1 MARDLFWVE
10 KGLRI
15 GDENSDTA
23 FIEFLQGTAAPGGDA
38 GEQDAAPIGS
48 LFVRRDGASST
59 LYQKVA
65 NAGAT
70 SDWQENGS
78 SSAAI
83 GTFRGE
89 KVRAVT
95 NDTVTAG
102 VARDLVTS
110 PFADDEG
117 VTLSAADFALGEFII
132 ADADGTPVL
141 LEVTN
146 ISAPNVTFSTPGSAP
161 ALAEGDTFIA
171 NNYLPDSPADQEG
184 QAIVNFNGTIII
196 KVGDVDWN
204 FADGINLAAG
214 YTAGSGDVSSS
225 DTVQSAIEKLD
236 GNNDN
241 QDTLI
246 GTAQGDTD
254 LGTFSGA
261 TIADNQTVKGAL
273 QDLETAYEETDANVD
288 DLITLSGVPENS
300 TDLGTF
306 TGAIIPDNQNNKQA
320 LQALETFAESEA
332 SSQDEIEQ
340 NVDDLIT
347 LSGVP
352 ENSTDLGTF
361 SGDLLAD
368 GLTTKGALQRLEDL
382 LDELKM
388 VEVTGVTT
396 AVTVDEVPVATY
408 SACKWFVEAFE
419 EATPAN
425 KKAAEVYALN
435 NGSVADD
442 NVTSK
447 LRVGSNFNVTLSV
460 DISGGNM
467 RLRVSSTTAGV
478 TVRARRIGVVDI

>member
-1 MARDLFWVE
+1 MARELFWIE

-23 FIEFLQGTAAPGGDA
+23 FIELLQGTSAPGGDA

-48 LFVRRDGASST
+48 LFVQRNGASSA

-65 NAGAT
+65 NAGST
-70 SDWQENGS
+70 SDWVENGS
-78 SSAAI
+78 SNAQV
-83 GTFRGE
+83 GNWRGE
-89 KVRAVT
+89 FVRAVT

-102 VARDLVTS
+102 VGRDLTAS

-117 VTLSAADFALGEFII
+117 TQLTAADFTVGEFLI

-146 ISAPNVTFSTPGSAP
+146 VSAPSVTFSTPGSAP
-161 ALAEGDTFIA
+161 ALSSGDTFISP
-171 NNYLPDSPADQEG
+171 NYLPDSPGGQEG
-184 QAIVNFNGTIII
+184 QAIVNYNGSIIV
-196 KVGDVDWN
+196 KVGDIDWN

-214 YTAGSGDVSSS
+214 YAAGSGDVSNS

-236 GNNDN
+236 GNNDA
-241 QDTLI
+241 QDQVL

-254 LGTFSGA
+254 LGTFSGS
-261 TIADNQTVKGAL
+261 TIADNESVKGAL

-306 TGAIIPDNQNNKQA
+306 TGSTIGDNLNNKQA

-332 SSQDEIEQ
+332 ADQDEIEQ

-347 LSGVP
+347 LSGVA

-361 SGDLLAD
+361 TGDLLAD
-368 GLTTKGALQRLEDL
+368 GLTTKAALQRLEDL
-382 LDELKM
+382 LEELKM
-388 VEVTGVTT
+388 VEVTGVTAIT
-396 AVTVDEVPVATY
+396 TIDEVPVSTY
-408 SACKWFVEAFE
+408 SAVKWFVEAFE

-425 KKAAEVYALN
+425 KKALEVYALN
-435 NGSVADD
+435 NGTAIDE
-442 NVTSK
+442 NVVSR
-447 LRVGSNFNVTLSV
+447 LRVGSNFNLVVSG

-467 RLRVSSTTAGV
+467 RLRVSSSTAGV